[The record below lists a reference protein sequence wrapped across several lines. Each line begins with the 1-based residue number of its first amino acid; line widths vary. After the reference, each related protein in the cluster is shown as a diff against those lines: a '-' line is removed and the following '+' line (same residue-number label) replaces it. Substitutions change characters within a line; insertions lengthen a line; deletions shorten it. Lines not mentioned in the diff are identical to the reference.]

1 MLPRILILQLISSYQ
16 LNDLMNRFFNHW
28 KLHLPTT
35 AKQMIQWAK
44 VSIFKLGQFCVNI
57 YLFIRKFSFCFIFLF
72 YIFIYLI
79 SSTLH
84 ISVYLVMVSRVHI
97 FLCNK
102 KKPCRRVAKFITS
115 NLAIELQYS
124 VGFLNSLGCKRLRA
138 QTLSSSLKFVVF
150 NKSRAWYYHI
160 FKLGRKF
167 KYFKEVDVMVQQ
179 NIVADTMKLLEQQ
192 KSRK

>member
-72 YIFIYLI
+72 YIFIYFI

-84 ISVYLVMVSRVHI
+84 ISVYLVT
-97 FLCNK
+97 K
-102 KKPCRRVAKFITS
+102 K
-115 NLAIELQYS
+115 
-124 VGFLNSLGCKRLRA
+124 
-138 QTLSSSLKFVVF
+138 TLSACSEI
-150 NKSRAWYYHI
+150 Y
-160 FKLGRKF
+160 
-167 KYFKEVDVMVQQ
+167 YFKSGYWASILSGFPKFSCMQEVESPNPLQL
-179 NIVADTMKLLEQQ
+179 T
-192 KSRK
+192 